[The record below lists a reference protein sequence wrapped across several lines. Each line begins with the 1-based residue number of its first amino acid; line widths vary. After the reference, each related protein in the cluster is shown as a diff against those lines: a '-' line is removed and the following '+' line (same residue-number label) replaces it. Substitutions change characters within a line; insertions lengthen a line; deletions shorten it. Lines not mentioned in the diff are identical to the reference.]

1 MSRLKLR
8 TFNCTLRNSND
19 TLIEITQER
28 DSFQFNAYNLFNNL
42 PKDIRNI
49 NGEDSYNQ
57 FCSVTKQHLMNIA
70 CNEIIR

>member
-49 NGEDSYNQ
+49 KGTYASNEKFMGKKITPFF
-57 FCSVTKQHLMNIA
+57 FC
-70 CNEIIR
+70 